1 MYINIFNSQNNKYD
15 YTINTQY
22 ILFNKNTDSFYILM
36 KSGEFLKF
44 VLYKKQK
51 YVSTRFSNADEG

>member
-1 MYINIFNSQNNKYD
+1 MNINIFNSQNNKYD
-15 YTINTQY
+15 YTINTQC

-36 KSGEFLKF
+36 KSEEFLKF